1 MVRKNTVNCQ
11 QERMS
16 RKLTFKVS
24 SHHRHLVL
32 AECPSEHWRKVGSCK
47 EKENNNSLIKLKM
60 LLKVSLAYFIH

>member
-1 MVRKNTVNCQ
+1 
-11 QERMS
+11 MS